1 MVARCVQAVKDRW
14 GERTSLRTFRWVKIR
29 DQCSTSE
36 IAVKLEANA
45 HAADAKLEA
54 GKVHRTNALS
64 LTTRDPCLNAMSH
77 PRKPHGGSAAD
88 GLCASLLWQVV
99 LLTNIVLSASRNSGG
114 ERSLSCS
121 STVHTQVYSGDDLP
135 VLPQAR
141 KVQKWA
147 RSPRAY
153 AAPIP
158 PDP

>member
-1 MVARCVQAVKDRW
+1 MVAQLLMACARRCC
-14 GERTSLRTFRWVKIR
+14 G
-29 DQCSTSE
+29 
-36 IAVKLEANA
+36 
-45 HAADAKLEA
+45 
-54 GKVHRTNALS
+54 
-64 LTTRDPCLNAMSH
+64 
-77 PRKPHGGSAAD
+77 
-88 GLCASLLWQVV
+88 QVV

-114 ERSLSCS
+114 DRSLSCS